1 MSVLSKLKETLVC
14 LKAGRVTLSYPAK
27 AQPVP
32 EKFRGR
38 PIFDAAK
45 CIGCS
50 LCVKKCFSGAL
61 NMRKRTRAEQKVCP
75 E

>member
-1 MSVLSKLKETLVC
+1 MKMSGSCHCGAVRFTV
-14 LKAGRVTLSYPAK
+14 
-27 AQPVP
+27 
-32 EKFRGR
+32 
-38 PIFDAAK
+38 DAVFTELTT
-45 CIGCS
+45 CDCS